1 MKYINLFK
9 TKCLKFD
16 HEVFKMQGLKLI
28 QHAAGAPG
36 LRIFGLGPNYL
47 PSKGLSKLK
56 LLFDQHAFWT
66 QNRDY
71 KNIRKLLAGS
81 TVSITLWKNAEIIGF
96 GRATSDGIYRAVLW
110 DIIVADKLQRQG
122 LGRKVVEAL
131 LASPKIKKVEKVY
144 LMTTN
149 SSEFYRQLGFENCT
163 KQNLLIRSAQD
174 ATAAE

>member
-9 TKCLKFD
+9 TRCLKLVHD
-16 HEVFKMQGLKLI
+16 VFKMQGLKLI

-36 LRIFGLGPNYL
+36 LRMFGLGPNYL

-66 QNRDY
+66 KNRNY
-71 KNIRKLLAGS
+71 KSIRRLLAGS
-81 TVSITLWKNAEIIGF
+81 TVAITLWRNGDIIGF

-110 DIIVADKLQRQG
+110 DIIVADELQRQG

-131 LASPKIKKVEKVY
+131 LASPKINKVERVY

-149 SSEFYRQLGFENCT
+149 SSEFYRQLGFEKCA
-163 KQNLLIRSAQD
+163 KQNLFIRSSKD
-174 ATAAE
+174 F

>member
-1 MKYINLFK
+1 MKYIILFK
-9 TKCLKFD
+9 TRCLKLVHD
-16 HEVFKMQGLKLI
+16 VFKMQGLKLI

-36 LRIFGLGPNYL
+36 LRMFGLGPNYL

-66 QNRDY
+66 KNRNY
-71 KNIRKLLAGS
+71 KSIRRLLAGS
-81 TVSITLWKNAEIIGF
+81 TVAITLWRNGDIIGF

-110 DIIVADKLQRQG
+110 DIIVADELQRQG

-131 LASPKIKKVEKVY
+131 LASPKINKVERVY

-149 SSEFYRQLGFENCT
+149 SSEFYRQLGFEKCA
-163 KQNLLIRSAQD
+163 KQNLFIRSSKD
-174 ATAAE
+174 F